1 MGAVAAIMVGF
12 FAFLMVRFSAVQMV
26 PLYAQLEF
34 ADTTAIVQE
43 LEGANV
49 PYEVTGN
56 GTGILVPHDKLLQV
70 RMQLAEK
77 GLPSGG
83 TVGYEI
89 FDKTDTLGTTSFVQS
104 INHVRALEGELART
118 IRALDGVTGARVHL
132 VLPERQLFQR
142 NKTAPSASIVL
153 DVRGTLDRGQI
164 RAVQH
169 LVASAV
175 EGLKPNKV
183 SIVDETG
190 RLLASGGDDG
200 EEFLTAAIQDRTAAY
215 ERKLRERIEGIVSEV
230 VGPGR
235 ARVQVSAELDRNRVT
250 QTSETYDPD
259 GQVVR
264 STQSKEESSASTNRE
279 EGVTAANQVPDAN
292 AQNGAQTSDQSNS
305 TSETVNYEI
314 SRTQRTQVTE
324 AGSLKRLSVA
334 VLVDGVYTPVA
345 DAPPTYA
352 PRSDEEMQR
361 ITALVRTAM
370 GFDEER
376 GDQIEVVNLRFAS
389 APANLTA
396 GATGEGLFDFT
407 KRDIIYFI
415 ELGVIVLLSLATLL
429 FVVRPL
435 VKRILASDE
444 KEEQETAAIEGAQMA
459 IGPDGQPVA
468 LPGPE
473 TESEEDWIAVAKAQG
488 ELQAGSI
495 ERVGELI
502 NTYPAEAATIVRNW
516 LQEAPA

>member
-1 MGAVAAIMVGF
+1 MGAVAAIMIGF

-34 ADTTAIVQE
+34 ADTTAIVKE
-43 LEGANV
+43 LDGLGV
-49 PYEVTGN
+49 PYEVTNN
-56 GTGILVPHDKLLQV
+56 GTGLLVPHDDLLKV

-118 IRALDGVTGARVHL
+118 IRALDRVGMARVHL

-142 NKTAPSASIVL
+142 NKSEPSASIVL
-153 DVRGTLDRGQI
+153 DVRGTLETGQI
-164 RAVQH
+164 RAIQH

-175 EGLKPNKV
+175 EGLRPNKV

-190 RLLASGGDDG
+190 RLLAAGGDNAED
-200 EEFLTAAIQDRTAAY
+200 FVTAAIQDRTAAL
-215 ERKLRERIEGIVSEV
+215 ERRMRDRIEAIVSEV

-235 ARVQVSAELDRNRVT
+235 ARVQVSAELDHNRVT

-264 STQSKEESSASTNRE
+264 STQSKDENSASTNKA
-279 EGVTAANQVPDAN
+279 EGVTAGNQVPDPN
-292 AQNGAQTSDQSNS
+292 AQNGNTTSDQSNS
-305 TSETVNYEI
+305 SSETVNYEI
-314 SRTQRTQVTE
+314 SRTQRTEVTE

-334 VLVDGVYTPVA
+334 VLVDGSYTPVA
-345 DAPPTYA
+345 DAPPTYT
-352 PRSDEEMQR
+352 PRTDEEMQR
-361 ITALVRTAM
+361 ISALVRSAM
-370 GFDEER
+370 GYDKDR
-376 GDQIEVVNLRFAS
+376 GDQLEVVNLRFAA
-389 APANLTA
+389 APANLTV
-396 GATGEGLFDFT
+396 GTDGTGMFDFS

-435 VKRILASDE
+435 IRRILSSETPDE
-444 KEEQETAAIEGAQMA
+444 AALPEGMQMA
-459 IGPDGQPVA
+459 IGADGQPVA
-468 LPGPE
+468 LPSPE
-473 TESEEDWIAVAKAQG
+473 GEQKPDHDWIAVAQAEG
-488 ELQAGSI
+488 EIQAGSI

-502 NTYPAEAATIVRNW
+502 NTYPNEAVTIVRNW